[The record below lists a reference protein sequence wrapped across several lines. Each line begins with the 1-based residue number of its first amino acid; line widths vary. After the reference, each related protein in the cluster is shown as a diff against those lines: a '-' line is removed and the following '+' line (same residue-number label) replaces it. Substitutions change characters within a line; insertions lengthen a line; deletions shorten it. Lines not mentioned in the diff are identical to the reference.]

1 LAKDWAKEA
10 KGTLRGE
17 MTKRGVTYKGLSE
30 RLAGNGVSDSDVN
43 LRNKISR
50 GTFTAAF
57 FLQCLDALG
66 VHTVRLDD

>member
-1 LAKDWAKEA
+1 MKRDWAKEA
-10 KGTLRGE
+10 KGIIRAE
-17 MTKRGVTYKGLSE
+17 MTKRGVTYKGLSD
-30 RLAGNGVSDSDVN
+30 RLAEQGTADSDVN

-57 FLQCLDALG
+57 FLQCLAALG